1 MSRAWSC
8 AAAAAPLVI
17 ALCACASEPVAAPPA
32 AGDSPAAGSPAP
44 TRDPFAWELPPV
56 AAVERPIVDASR
68 LHRET
73 LANGLQVIVLEDRRL
88 PEFTAGFVALRGA
101 AIEGTSETGLAAFTA
116 SLMERGAGERDA
128 LALAAAVD
136 DLGADL
142 AVKADW
148 DTLRVSLSGLS
159 RDFEPLLGVL
169 IDVVMR
175 PRLGEADAVK
185 VVAEQRAALAQAQDD
200 PARLALQHLM
210 RTLYG
215 AHRFATPLGGTDAVV
230 SGFDAGSA
238 HAFHSRVVTPAS
250 GILWVA
256 GDVDARAFLAR
267 AKRAFGGWRGAD
279 PVPLPEAPPIP
290 EKRRVVL
297 VDRPA
302 LRQAQIAIGHEGI
315 ARTDP
320 RRLEAQLLNTAFGAG
335 GFSSRLMNRIRAQE
349 GLTYGVY
356 AQLSQYRVPGPFVI
370 STFTRIPE
378 VGRLLASAFDEMERV
393 RTDPPA
399 GIELE
404 RARSLRTGSYPLAL
418 ETTEAVMAA
427 LLDLEVYGLPRD
439 TLDTYRPRM
448 RGISADQVAQT
459 ALSLVH
465 PERATIVVVG
475 PAKVLLEPLSSYG
488 AVEVVAP

>member
-1 MSRAWSC
+1 VRSALRLAASGTLAIALSAWASDTDVTPP
-8 AAAAAPLVI
+8 AGADSAAP
-17 ALCACASEPVAAPPA
+17 EPQ
-32 AGDSPAAGSPAP
+32 
-44 TRDPFAWELPPV
+44 TREPFAWELPPA

-68 LHRET
+68 LHRDT

-88 PEFTAGFVALRGA
+88 PEFSAGFVALRGA
-101 AIEGTSETGLAAFTA
+101 AIESTSETGLATFTA

-142 AVKADW
+142 SVKADW
-148 DTLRVSLSGLS
+148 DSLRVSISGLS
-159 RDFEPLLGVL
+159 RDFDALFGVL
-169 IDVVMR
+169 IDVVLR
-175 PRLGEADAVK
+175 PRFGEADAVRA
-185 VVAEQRAALAQAQDD
+185 VAEQRAALAAAQDD

-210 RTLYG
+210 RALYG
-215 AHRFATPLGGTDAVV
+215 AHRFATPLAGTDAGV
-230 SGFDAGSA
+230 SGFHAGSA
-238 HAFHSRVVTPAS
+238 RAFHTRVVTPAS

-256 GDVDARAFLAR
+256 GDVDARVFLAR
-267 AKRAFGGWRGAD
+267 AKRVFGGWRGAE

-302 LRQAQIAIGHEGI
+302 LKQAQIAIGHEGI

-349 GLTYGVY
+349 GLTYGVF

-378 VGRLLASAFDEMERV
+378 VGRLLASAFEEMERV

-399 GIELE
+399 GVELE
-404 RARSLRTGSYPLAL
+404 RARSLRTGAYPLAL

-448 RGISADQVAQT
+448 RAISAEGVAQA
-459 ALSLVH
+459 ALEIVH

-475 PAKVLLEPLSSYG
+475 PTKALLEPLSVYG
-488 AVEVVAP
+488 AVEIVAP